1 MEREKLNSYLGQLID
16 LKTGILKELV
26 LTKDN
31 EALTMLME
39 LIIKRIKELDAR
51 EQFEKDN
58 KPKAV
63 CTKCGNEILAD
74 ENSLC
79 GNCI

>member
-16 LKTGILKELV
+16 LKTGILEELV

-58 KPKAV
+58 EPV
-63 CTKCGNEILAD
+63 CTKCGEEIKAD
-74 ENSLC
+74 EDSIC